1 MRDISAK
8 TNTLRTATAQ
18 AILKASTSLM
28 EKIRG
33 GDLPKGDPLPVA
45 KVAAI
50 QAAKSTSQIIP
61 YCHPVP
67 IDYVSVDFELGADQI
82 KITVSAKAIYKTGVE
97 MEALTAAS
105 VAALTIY
112 DMLKAI
118 DESMEI
124 ISIRLLEKKG
134 GKSDWR
140 SSDAAMFK
148 AAVLIMSDTA
158 VAGKSK
164 DRCAA
169 LIVEK
174 LESLGLQGDRR
185 SDNNR
190 RALTNSGCH
199 KPIR

>member
-28 EKIRG
+28 DKIRA

-67 IDYVSVDFELGADQI
+67 IDYVSVDFDLGADQI
-82 KITVSAKAIYKTGVE
+82 KITVCAKAIYKTGVE

-112 DMLKAI
+112 DMLKAL

-124 ISIRLLEKKG
+124 ISVRLLEKKG
-134 GKSDWR
+134 GKSDWQ
-140 SSDAAMFK
+140 SADTAMFK
-148 AAVLIMSDTA
+148 AAVLVMSDTA
-158 VAGKSK
+158 AAGKNK
-164 DRCAA
+164 DRAGT

-174 LESLGLQGDRR
+174 LESLGLRDSGVSCDSRR
-185 SDNNR
+185 SRSN
-190 RALTNSGCH
+190 
-199 KPIR
+199 